1 MPVGRL
7 KILSFPSLS
16 GQTGFV
22 VVVVCDASTSRAPRT
37 AGVKGGGNEGIVRDV
52 RILFV
57 CLFKGLKAM
66 KMRQHLLQLY
76 SKARV
81 EKELK

>member
-1 MPVGRL
+1 MHPHQGHYGPL
-7 KILSFPSLS
+7 GI
-16 GQTGFV
+16 
-22 VVVVCDASTSRAPRT
+22 
-37 AGVKGGGNEGIVRDV
+37 KGGGNEGIVRDV
-52 RILFV
+52 RLLFV
-57 CLFKGLKAM
+57 CLFKGLKGM